1 MLSKFDVEA
10 CVYKSLKHFV
20 DRTQQQIN
28 TKQSQNLFL
37 LVDLTNRL
45 IATSKDY
52 SSVKSFATVDKKV
65 VNGFW
70 NNNMGTG
77 NYPDVSFLRSQSWKM
92 QLNASGTNWVENL
105 NFNSTEE
112 LTSYILINQK
122 VFTLELVN
130 SRIDYERTQHTS
142 YLPLQN
148 IIYFSKYLE
157 AKEILSLGIDNDDTL
172 KYPYTT
178 GYANLKGLTLQEAAK
193 RICMKHDFQS
203 GYLAEVETL
212 RMKYKDLICDETDIK
227 NLKPIIENF
236 NKEVITYGQIG

>member
-1 MLSKFDVEA
+1 MLTKFDVEA
-10 CVYKSLKHFV
+10 CVYKSLKYFI
-20 DRTQQQIN
+20 DKTNQQIN

-37 LVDLTNRL
+37 LVDLSNRL

-52 SSVKSFATVDKKV
+52 SAVKAFATIDKKV
-65 VNGFW
+65 VSGFW
-70 NNNMGTG
+70 NNNMGNG
-77 NYPDVSFLRSQSWKM
+77 NYPEVNFMRSQSWKL
-92 QLNASGTNWVENL
+92 QLNSSGNNWIENL
-105 NFNSTEE
+105 NFNSVEE
-112 LTSYILINQK
+112 LSNYILINQK
-122 VFTLELVN
+122 VFALEFVN

-157 AKEILSLGIDNDDTL
+157 AKEILSLSIDKDDCL

-193 RICMKHDFQS
+193 RICLKHDFQS

-227 NLKPIIENF
+227 NLKTTIENF